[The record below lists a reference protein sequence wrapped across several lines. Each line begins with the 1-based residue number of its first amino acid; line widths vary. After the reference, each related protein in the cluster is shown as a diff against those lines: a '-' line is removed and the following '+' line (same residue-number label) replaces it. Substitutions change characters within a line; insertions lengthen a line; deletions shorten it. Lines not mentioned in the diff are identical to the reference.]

1 MAEWFERFMG
11 RAAMPLLL
19 IHVNVTLAFSSA
31 MMLDGGGATNLL
43 CHVFESP
50 CVQGMSLSY
59 YWFGAMM
66 AGAEVV
72 MIAAINRVGRKIRC
86 NTELLKFGVRRR
98 NPVFFVF

>member
-72 MIAAINRVGRKIRC
+72 MIAAINRVGRERYVATQNC
-86 NTELLKFGVRRR
+86 
-98 NPVFFVF
+98 